1 MTNPH
6 KTDALDVIDEHLARE
21 LGPNTTGP
29 QIAAHAHDAFIR
41 AYTVYSVHALDALP
55 ARAVAIDRDGDPW
68 LKLHTGEWL
77 GDASTNREANVET
90 SLQLEAWA
98 PLFVVP
104 TTLGG
109 ADL

>member
-6 KTDALDVIDEHLARE
+6 KTDALDVIGEHLARE

-55 ARAVAIDRDGDPW
+55 AEAVAVDKDGEPW
-68 LKLHTGEWL
+68 RKIASGGWL
-77 GDASTNREANVET
+77 GGGSLHYEGHVVT

-98 PLFVVP
+98 PLFIVP